1 MSHQSDL
8 IESDIIAYLKEHEQK
23 ELLRILTCGSV
34 DDGKSTL
41 IGRLLHDSKMVY
53 EDQLDAVT
61 RDSKKSG
68 TTGDEPDLALLVDGL
83 KSEREQGI
91 TIDVAYRYFS
101 TSKRK
106 FIIADCPGHEQY
118 TRNMA
123 TGASTCDLAIILIDA
138 RHGVQEQTRRHS
150 YIVRLLGIDHVVVA
164 INKMDLENWSEE
176 RFNEIRSEYTE
187 LAQKLG
193 LKDLRFLPM
202 SALSG
207 DNVVEPSQNM
217 PWHKGPTLM
226 HIIENVHIG
235 KDLTQ
240 KDLRFPIQ
248 WVNRPN
254 LNFRGFSGQIA
265 SGVVRVGQEVK
276 VMPSGR
282 DTVIKE
288 IHAPDGLVDEAF
300 APMSVTVTFKDEVDV
315 SRGDTVVPKQAK
327 PMVANRFEAMMVW
340 MNDDDLVL
348 GREYIIKQG
357 PHQTVCQ
364 INHVGYRHNV
374 NTFEKEDAS
383 KLLLNEIG
391 KVEIRTIEPL
401 VISDYDQNRSLG
413 AFVIID
419 RMTNLTVGA
428 GMARVDETTARDHWQ
443 TPPQSQA
450 AEPIETISDSERQE
464 SNGHP
469 PATILITGLPRS
481 GKTTAAYEL
490 SRLLFDFGVNSFL
503 LDARTMR
510 RGLNRDLGFS
520 TSERSE
526 NLRRTMEVAKLLNDQ
541 GAICIASFVAPEE
554 HARAFARRLIGEQ
567 RFIHVHLE
575 TPLSVCK
582 TRDVSQL
589 YQTERGE
596 ERGNIPGSTTNYDPP
611 KNPELRIDTSDLGK
625 DEVAA
630 LILDLLIKRNIIS
643 RSR

>member
-300 APMSVTVTFKDEVDV
+300 SPMSVTLTFEDEVDA

-327 PMVANRFEAMMVW
+327 PMVANRFEAVMVW

-364 INHVGYRHNV
+364 INHVRYRHNV

-428 GMARVDETTARDHWQ
+428 GMAQVDSKTAQDHWR
-443 TPPQSQA
+443 TSPPTGITRP
-450 AEPIETISDSERQE
+450 ELNIPLSDRIHLNNYS
-464 SNGHP
+464 
-469 PATILITGLPRS
+469 PATILITGLSGS
-481 GKTTAAYEL
+481 GKTTTAYEL
-490 SRLLFDFGVNSFL
+490 CRALFQKKINSFV
-503 LDARTMR
+503 LDGQMMR
-510 RGLNRDLGFS
+510 SGLNRDLGFQP
-520 TSERSE
+520 SERSE

-541 GAICIASFVAPEE
+541 GAICIAAFVAPEVS
-554 HARAFARRLIGEQ
+554 ARKAARELIGDD
-567 RFIHVHLE
+567 RLLHIHLTAPSAVCKSRVISRKNQSIGRPTKIRHDQYD
-575 TPLSVCK
+575 TPVTADIFLDSSQLSVNEI
-582 TRDVSQL
+582 VSFIL
-589 YQTERGE
+589 KEL
-596 ERGNIPGSTTNYDPP
+596 
-611 KNPELRIDTSDLGK
+611 LRI
-625 DEVAA
+625 E
-630 LILDLLIKRNIIS
+630 IID
-643 RSR
+643 

>member
-1 MSHQSDL
+1 MSHKSDL
-8 IESDIIAYLKEHEQK
+8 IENDILAYLREHEQK

-68 TTGDEPDLALLVDGL
+68 TTGDKPDLALLVDGL

-150 YIVRLLGIDHVVVA
+150 YIVRLLGINHVVVA
-164 INKMDLENWSEE
+164 INKMDLENWSED
-176 RFNEIRSEYTE
+176 RFNEIKSEYTE
-187 LAQKLG
+187 LAKKLG

-226 HIIENVHIG
+226 HIIESVHIG

-265 SGVVRVGQEVK
+265 SGVVRVGQEIK

-300 APMSVTVTFKDEVDV
+300 APMSVTLTFEDEVDA

-340 MNDDDLVL
+340 MNDDDLVP

-364 INHVGYRHNV
+364 VNHVGYRHNV

-383 KLLLNEIG
+383 NLRLNEIG

-401 VISDYDQNRSLG
+401 VISDYDQNRALG
-413 AFVIID
+413 GFVIID
-419 RMTNLTVGA
+419 RMSNLTVGA
-428 GMARVDETTARDHWQ
+428 GMARVDSRTAQDHWQ
-443 TPPQSQA
+443 TPPPTGVTRP
-450 AEPIETISDSERQE
+450 ELTIPESDRVRL
-464 SNGHP
+464 NKHH
-469 PATILITGLPRS
+469 PATILITGLSGS
-481 GKTTAAYEL
+481 GKTTTAHEL
-490 SRLLFDFGVNSFL
+490 SRALFQREINSFV
-503 LDARTMR
+503 LDGQMMR
-510 RGLNRDLGFS
+510 SGLNRDLGFQP
-520 TSERSE
+520 SERSE

-541 GAICIASFVAPEE
+541 GAICIAGFVAPED
-554 HARAFARRLIGEQ
+554 HARQSARSLIGDG
-567 RFIHVHLE
+567 RFIHVHLS
-575 TPLSVCK
+575 TSISVCQSRK
-582 TRDVSQL
+582 GSNHNGQSDNRTNVPGV
-589 YQTERGE
+589 TEE
-596 ERGNIPGSTTNYDPP
+596 YEVPENAELVIDNTNLT
-611 KNPELRIDTSDLGK
+611 PEH
-625 DEVAA
+625 VAE
-630 LILDLLIKRNIIS
+630 LILAELDQRKITL
-643 RSR
+643 

>member
-300 APMSVTVTFKDEVDV
+300 SPMSVTLTFEDEVDA

-364 INHVGYRHNV
+364 INYVGYRHNV

-383 KLLLNEIG
+383 KLRLNEIG

-401 VISDYDQNRSLG
+401 VISDYDENRALG
-413 AFVIID
+413 GFVIID

-428 GMARVDETTARDHWQ
+428 GMARVDSRTAQDHWK
-443 TPPQSQA
+443 TPPPA
-450 AEPIETISDSERQE
+450 GVTRPELTIPESERVHL
-464 SNGHP
+464 NKHL
-469 PATILITGLPRS
+469 PATILITGPSGS
-481 GKTTAAYEL
+481 GKTTTAHEL
-490 SRLLFDFGVNSFL
+490 SRALFRREINSFV
-503 LDARTMR
+503 LDGQMMR
-510 RGLNRDLGFS
+510 SGLNRDLGFQP
-520 TSERSE
+520 SERSE

-541 GAICIASFVAPEE
+541 GAICIAAFVAPEVS
-554 HARAFARRLIGEQ
+554 ARKAARKLIGDD
-567 RFIHVHLE
+567 RLLHVHLT
-575 TPLSVCK
+575 TPSAVCKSRVISRKNQSIGRPTKILHDQYDTPVTADIFLDSSQLSVNEI
-582 TRDVSQL
+582 VSFIL
-589 YQTERGE
+589 KEL
-596 ERGNIPGSTTNYDPP
+596 
-611 KNPELRIDTSDLGK
+611 LRI
-625 DEVAA
+625 E
-630 LILDLLIKRNIIS
+630 IID
-643 RSR
+643 